1 MKKLAAILLF
11 LCIECSLFAQ
21 GKRVNNSK
29 VFDKLNTLIK
39 KLHVIVILL
48 SFMFCHN
55 VFAQRERI
63 DNLKKMLS
71 ALHDSA
77 RIDRLNE
84 LSAIYLENIPS
95 ERLESNLKNVDTAV
109 YYAELAK
116 REGEKINY
124 IHGIAEYFSLKSKV
138 VFNRYSN
145 YTQAENLARQAIFL
159 YRKTPNK
166 KKLNR
171 AYYELGHALYA
182 QSYFEK
188 AINNFDTSYDLSK
201 KAGDSTY
208 AFYSITNLAYVYL
221 ESGDY
226 KKAFEKVLDLHQLL
240 LGSTNAPWKAWELDL
255 ISTLYLSIED
265 FKTALVY
272 DRQKYQII
280 KPHYYGD
287 LMGSAELFSL
297 NHQFDSA
304 KYYYRLI
311 DTTSD
316 LRALRVYLES
326 IGEYYFLQGKYD
338 KALPNFLRG
347 LSYHQQVNDRNRVM
361 GTLVKLAK
369 TYDSVHDY
377 ASAFKYAHEALA
389 IAKQTGARQFIRD
402 CYQILYS
409 VYDHWQQTDSALS
422 YHEKYIAVKD
432 SITSAQVTAKL
443 VAYNFDQKIEL
454 LNKEKEVQQIQL
466 QKQSLLRNILII
478 SIIILLLLASIVIRN
493 IILKRKNEKQ
503 SLEHKLQL
511 QQLESKIE
519 NQQALLNERLRISR
533 ELHDDIGSTLSGIV
547 LYSHLA
553 ENQMQTQ
560 NSDEVEQSLNV
571 IQQSANNMVNRLSD
585 IVWSVS
591 PEHNSVKNLVQK
603 LEEYARE
610 MAKVKNIKV
619 QMNAAECLAE
629 LQLPVETRHNIY
641 MLCKEAINNAV
652 KYSEASLLELSVHH
666 SDHLIEFIV
675 SDNGKGFD
683 IATIK
688 KGNGRVN
695 MQKRADEIGAKLC
708 VKSFPLRGTT
718 ISLQCFLKMPSE

>member
-1 MKKLAAILLF
+1 MSAKNKCA
-11 LCIECSLFAQ
+11 
-21 GKRVNNSK
+21 NNST
-29 VFDKLNTLIK
+29 VFDKPNTLLK
-39 KLHVIVILL
+39 KLPVIIILL
-48 SFMFCHN
+48 SFFFCDN
-55 VFAQRERI
+55 VFTQRERI
-63 DNLKKMLS
+63 DNLKKMLP
-71 ALHDSA
+71 LLKERA
-77 RIDRLNE
+77 RVDCLNE
-84 LSAIYLENIPS
+84 LSAIYLENTPS
-95 ERLESNLKNVDTAV
+95 ERLENNLKIVDTAL
-109 YYAELAK
+109 YFAELAK
-116 REGEKINY
+116 REAEKINY
-124 IHGIAEYFSLKSKV
+124 VHGIAESFSIKSKV

-145 YTQAENLARQAIFL
+145 YAEAENLACEAIFL
-159 YRKTPNK
+159 YRRTSNK
-166 KKLNR
+166 KNLNR

-201 KAGDSTY
+201 KTGDSTY
-208 AFYSITNLAYVYL
+208 VFYSITNSAYVYL

-226 KKAFEKVLDLHQLL
+226 KKAFEKVLELHQLL
-240 LGSTNAPWKAWELDL
+240 LKSTNTSWKAWELDL
-255 ISTLYLSIED
+255 ISNLYFSIED

-280 KPHYYGD
+280 KPRYYGD

-326 IGEYYFLQGKYD
+326 IGEYYFLQGNYD

-347 LSYHQQVNDRNRVM
+347 LSYHKQVNDRNRVM
-361 GTLVKLAK
+361 ATLVKLAK

-377 ASAFKYAHEALA
+377 TSAFKYVHEALA

-409 VYDHWQQTDSALS
+409 VYDHWQQPDSALF
-422 YHEKYIAVKD
+422 YHEKYVVIKD
-432 SITSAQVTAKL
+432 SITSVQVAAKL
-443 VAYNFDQKIEL
+443 VAYDFDQKIEL
-454 LNKEKEVQQIQL
+454 LNKEKEVQQVQL
-466 QKQSLLRNILII
+466 QKQSLLRNILIA
-478 SIIILLLLASIVIRN
+478 SIIILLLLAAVVIRN

-519 NQQALLNERLRISR
+519 SQQALLNERLRIGR

-553 ENQMQTQ
+553 ENQNQTQ
-560 NSDEVEQSLNV
+560 NPDEVEQSLNV
-571 IQQSANNMVNRLSD
+571 IQHSANNMVNRLSD

-603 LEEYARE
+603 LEEYAKE
-610 MAKVKNIKV
+610 MARVKNIQV
-619 QMNAAECLAE
+619 NVNVPECLAE
-629 LQLPVETRHNIY
+629 VQLPVEILHNINL
-641 MLCKEAINNAV
+641 LCKESINNAV
-652 KYSEASLLELSVHH
+652 KYSNASLLKLSVHH
-666 SDHLIEFIV
+666 SDHNVEFIV
-675 SDNGKGFD
+675 SDNGEGFD

-688 KGNGRVN
+688 KGNGLMN
-695 MQKRADEIGAKLC
+695 IQKRADEVNAKLC
-708 VKSFPLRGTT
+708 VESVPGQGTL
-718 ISLQCFLKMPSE
+718 ISLRCSVETATPKITG